1 MIKSSMEFNHYKDD
15 SFFFMDNLFNTNKS
29 LVPCP
34 VIGPI
39 IKNGDPSTNDENLI
53 ERNDRNILFKKVNSR
68 DIYGM

>member
-1 MIKSSMEFNHYKDD
+1 MEFNHYKDD

-29 LVPCP
+29 LVPSP
-34 VIGPI
+34 VIGIGIGPI

>member
-1 MIKSSMEFNHYKDD
+1 MEFNHYKDD

-29 LVPCP
+29 LVPSP
-34 VIGPI
+34 VIGVIGPI

>member
-1 MIKSSMEFNHYKDD
+1 MEFNHYKDD

-34 VIGPI
+34 VIGQGAI